1 MSEKFRKYY
10 DIEYSAQAMG
20 YSVQRVYLDEIGE
33 DDFSEEALESAKEEI
48 RMNPDCEGDLYGE
61 WEMTDDSINVMEYTE
76 DDNSWTCCICDTLFI
91 GGYGNNPDPVK
102 KNLKGEHIKQWDP
115 NDPDGYDPRCCDSC
129 NTNVIIPARIKQATE
144 INSNG

>member
-1 MSEKFRKYY
+1 MTELRKYY

-61 WEMTDDSINVMEYTE
+61 WEMTDDSINVMEYE
-76 DDNSWTCCICDTLFI
+76 EGDNSWTCCLCDTTFI
-91 GGYGNNPDPVK
+91 GGYGNNPDPVVVK
-102 KNLKGEHIKQWDP
+102 HDA
-115 NDPDGYDPRCCDSC
+115 RCCNAC
-129 NTNVIIPARIKQATE
+129 NTNVVIPARLKEAMECNELTRNPI
-144 INSNG
+144 